1 MNEACLLL
9 GSNIDP
15 EKNIP
20 LALQSLRQ
28 SPLIR
33 VAQISSIWQTAAVGS
48 AGADFLNVAVKV
60 LVDCEFDCLKQ
71 MILSEIEKELGRV
84 RTANKNA
91 PRTIDLDVVVYNQK
105 VMEDSLF
112 ELDHL
117 ILPVSELMPKIYSDK
132 YHCTLEEQAAQRLH
146 TTNAKKVNLVY

>member
-33 VAQISSIWQTAAVGS
+33 VVQISSIWQTAAVGS

-84 RTANKNA
+84 RTADKNA

-117 ILPVSELMPKIYSDK
+117 ILPVSELMPQIYSDK
-132 YHCTLEEQAAQRLH
+132 YHCTLEERAAQRLH
-146 TTNAKKVNLVY
+146 LTNAKKVNLDY

>member
-33 VAQISSIWQTAAVGS
+33 VTQISSIWQTAAVGS

-84 RTANKNA
+84 RTDNKNA

-105 VMEDSLF
+105 VMEESLF

-146 TTNAKKVNLVY
+146 LTNAKKVNLDY

>member
-33 VAQISSIWQTAAVGS
+33 VTQISSIWQTAAVGS

-84 RTANKNA
+84 RTDNKNA

-105 VMEDSLF
+105 VMEESLF